1 MNERI
6 RIDGEEISDEMFL
19 STFDIVFAAVQK
31 MKADGKPHPTFFE
44 FLFAMAM
51 TAFAD
56 SGVEYIILETGLGG
70 RLDATNAIDVPFL
83 TIITSI
89 SLDHTEI
96 LGETIEEIAA
106 EKAGIL
112 KRDVP
117 IIYIGKEEKSAKV
130 IRECAEKVG
139 APCREI
145 SKNAYEIQEITS
157 KDIAFSITNA
167 YYENSIWK
175 LGTKALYQV
184 ENAMLALEAM
194 RYLVKEEKHLN
205 RWKRGSLQDSLGG
218 EDGGD
223 PAWGHLRWS
232 A

>member
-1 MNERI
+1 MENHI
-6 RIDGEEISDEMFL
+6 RL
-19 STFDIVFAAVQK
+19 
-31 MKADGKPHPTFFE
+31 FFE

-106 EKAGIL
+106 EKVGIL

-130 IRECAEKVG
+130 IREFAEKVG

-184 ENAMLALEAM
+184 ENAMLALESNAVSCK
-194 RYLVKEEKHLN
+194 RRKAFEPVE
-205 RWKRGSLQDSLGG
+205 RGSLQDSLGG

-223 PAWGHLRWS
+223 PAWGHR
-232 A
+232 

>member
-1 MNERI
+1 MQENRKPI
-6 RIDGEEISDEMFL
+6 
-19 STFDIVFAAVQK
+19 
-31 MKADGKPHPTFFE
+31 GKPHPTFFE

-117 IIYIGKEEKSAKV
+117 IIYIGKE
-130 IRECAEKVG
+130 
-139 APCREI
+139 
-145 SKNAYEIQEITS
+145 
-157 KDIAFSITNA
+157 
-167 YYENSIWK
+167 
-175 LGTKALYQV
+175 
-184 ENAMLALEAM
+184 
-194 RYLVKEEKHLN
+194 
-205 RWKRGSLQDSLGG
+205 KRVQK
-218 EDGGD
+218 
-223 PAWGHLRWS
+223 
-232 A
+232 